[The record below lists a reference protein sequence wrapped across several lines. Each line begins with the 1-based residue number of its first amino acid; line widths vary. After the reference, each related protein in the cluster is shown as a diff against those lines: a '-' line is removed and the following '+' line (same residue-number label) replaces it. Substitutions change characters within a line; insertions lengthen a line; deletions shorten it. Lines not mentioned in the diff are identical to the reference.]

1 MTNSYASNTELAD
14 GQHALLIDP
23 GSVNNLTGGE
33 WVRRGAGLAKAAG
46 RTGSTTIQRKET
58 LHVSG
63 VGTQSQECHYN
74 AQLPVALQDINGKPI
89 EGTYLAPTIN
99 NSRLPALLGLSTLMQ
114 RGAIMD
120 FRNMHLHFTGPGPVE
135 YMQHLPEGT
144 TTFNML
150 QAPSGHVML
159 PCCKYPAQQ
168 AQPQEDGSLT
178 LHASSSTTQPTREIS
193 NPWNAFQH
201 RYSKQGLTK
210 EEFSAFYKWE
220 PREDLERTQTETQ
233 IVQQFLAHYREDA
246 VLIPAD
252 SSTQQ

>member
-1 MTNSYASNTELAD
+1 
-14 GQHALLIDP
+14 
-23 GSVNNLTGGE
+23 
-33 WVRRGAGLAKAAG
+33 
-46 RTGSTTIQRKET
+46 
-58 LHVSG
+58 
-63 VGTQSQECHYN
+63 
-74 AQLPVALQDINGKPI
+74 
-89 EGTYLAPTIN
+89 
-99 NSRLPALLGLSTLMQ
+99 
-114 RGAIMD
+114 MD
-120 FRNMHLHFTGPGPVE
+120 FRNMHLHFTGAGPVE

-150 QAPSGHVML
+150 QAPLGHVML

-178 LHASSSTTQPTREIS
+178 LHASSSTTQPTREIN

-220 PREDLERTQTETQ
+220 PREDLEKTQPETQ

-246 VLIPAD
+246 VLTPAD
-252 SSTQQ
+252 SSTQH